1 MTCRKDPVSL
11 MVGREEQRTSGSDQ
25 MGSLPEEGEGA
36 GWGRPFCDLPQPK
49 DSPRQLFDKTPLT
62 SKSTSV

>member
-1 MTCRKDPVSL
+1 MGVTRWARFL
-11 MVGREEQRTSGSDQ
+11 RRGRA
-25 MGSLPEEGEGA
+25 LA
-36 GWGRPFCDLPQPK
+36 GDGPFCDLPQPK